1 MPRYIIS
8 PDFVSQAPKIKK
20 GITMSRAIPWVT
32 PIVLSADSI
41 FLKDI
46 PSGLPFKRPYEI
58 HKETIAK
65 VMKTEILLK
74 PMKRDKKK
82 VSQVN
87 KSVPTIMAKDSRT
100 HRFSYN
106 PRFRSIMSPSQ
117 TDKIMATAEIK
128 EYLTTL

>member
-1 MPRYIIS
+1 
-8 PDFVSQAPKIKK
+8 
-20 GITMSRAIPWVT
+20 
-32 PIVLSADSI
+32 
-41 FLKDI
+41 
-46 PSGLPFKRPYEI
+46 
-58 HKETIAK
+58 
-65 VMKTEILLK
+65 MKTEILVK

-106 PRFRSIMSPSQ
+106 PRFRSIMSPNQ

-128 EYLTTL
+128 EYLTTF